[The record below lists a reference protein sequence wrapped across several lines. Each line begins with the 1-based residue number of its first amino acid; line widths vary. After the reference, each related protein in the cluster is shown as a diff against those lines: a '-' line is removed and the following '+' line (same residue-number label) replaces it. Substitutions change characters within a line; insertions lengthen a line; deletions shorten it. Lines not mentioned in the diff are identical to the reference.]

1 MPYIYHTC
9 AGSIRGLFLSPSAW
23 ELLRRENIQTVEQLR
38 SHADRLEQFDGIEAT
53 TAHVIRQ
60 ALARFVPCEE
70 ETSSENQHVAWSA

>member
-23 ELLRRENIQTVEQLR
+23 EVLRRENIQTIAQLR
-38 SHADRLEQFDGIEAT
+38 AHVDRLEQFDGIDAK
-53 TAHVIRQ
+53 TAQVIRQ
-60 ALARFVPCEE
+60 GLARFVPCEE

>member
-23 ELLRRENIQTVEQLR
+23 EVLRRENIQTVDQLRIHAEQL
-38 SHADRLEQFDGIEAT
+38 EQLDGIEAT

-60 ALARFVPCEE
+60 ALARFLPCEE
-70 ETSSENQHVAWSA
+70 ETSSESQHVAWSA